1 MNDRPMIGFDVGADG
16 AVIVVVVQRDGSYL
30 KLVDDRVCKGL
41 AADLLHGIADQV
53 AAEHEPGPCSPPPQH
68 DRPADGERANPRG
81 GRLDR
86 DRSVYRDPRG
96 DSWDLTLLWRDE
108 SDRAWRWHGSTDRL
122 GEPMLRAE
130 DDGEVQP
137 LGVLRALYGPISP
150 RSGGAA

>member
-16 AVIVVVVQRDGSYL
+16 AAIVVVVQADGSHVVH
-30 KLVDDRVCKGL
+30 VDGVCKAL
-41 AADLLHGIADQV
+41 AAELLQGIADRLY
-53 AAEHEPGPCSPPPQH
+53 AEHLPGVCSPPPQH
-68 DRPADGERANPRG
+68 DRPAEDAPANPYA

-86 DRSVYRDPRG
+86 DRRVYRDPRG
-96 DSWDLTLLWRDE
+96 DSWDLSLLWRDE